1 MSDDLV
7 VFEYAE
13 PETLLGQLQRGRGL
27 GARRALAEPEAGEL
41 VVGCVLRDPRWDAQ
55 TESRDEYLA
64 CLIHRMGLPLDPI
77 AHHLLGEA
85 EHAELRDVEHSLQV
99 LAWLVELGRIDAA
112 PLLRRYAAEGK
123 HWEAAVDAVWDWEIA
138 DLWDGL
144 DQEVLARL
152 DDEQLAE
159 VAYDW
164 GPWPIWARSHQ
175 RVRAVLDDRTEARK
189 NRPEWEVIKDL
200 SSEVLLGRITAGTS
214 PGRWRELLELA
225 GRGELAILDFAEN
238 AELRSS
244 GALPNIAAALRGLGD
259 AAVGRARDWAAG
271 TDPEL
276 RLLAVDVL
284 AAGGDSAD
292 VPVLMNALTT
302 ALADEDWCG
311 LETPAKGL
319 GRLAADDAADHLV
332 RAWESTVHSYAR
344 IAVFQ
349 GLTGCLPT
357 GLDRFAVEGLDDCEV
372 GVQEMACFK
381 APATPPVIEQLRAW
395 QTGPDN
401 SDRSTC
407 ASIRLQEIDEA
418 DGTSRSQR
426 CDYE

>member
-41 VVGCVLRDPRWDAQ
+41 VVGCVLQDPRWDAQ

-77 AHHLLGEA
+77 AHHLFGEA
-85 EHAELRDVEHSLQV
+85 EHAELRDVELPLQV
-99 LAWLVELGRIDAA
+99 LAWLVELGQTDAA
-112 PLLRRYAAEGK
+112 PLLRRYAAEGR
-123 HWEAAVDAVWDWEIA
+123 HWEAAVDAVWDWEIT

-159 VAYDW
+159 AAHDYW

-175 RVRAVLDDRTEARK
+175 RVRAVLDDRAKARK
-189 NRPEWEVIKDL
+189 NRPEREVIKDL
-200 SSEVLLGRITAGTS
+200 SSEVLLGRIMPGNS
-214 PGRWRELLELA
+214 PSRWQELLALA
-225 GRGELAILDFAEN
+225 GRGELAVLDLAEN

-244 GALPNIAAALRGLGD
+244 GALPNIAAALRRLGD
-259 AAVGRARDWAAG
+259 AAVGRAREWAAG
-271 TDPEL
+271 TDPEM
-276 RLLAVDVL
+276 RLLAVEVL
-284 AAGGDSAD
+284 AASGDSAD
-292 VPVLMNALTT
+292 VPVLMNALAT
-302 ALADEDWCG
+302 ALDDKDWCG

-319 GRLAADDAADHLV
+319 GRLAVIDAADLLV
-332 RAWESTVHSYAR
+332 RAWESTVHSRAR
-344 IAVFQ
+344 IALFQ

-357 GLDRFAVEGLDDCEV
+357 GFDRFAVEGLDDCEV
-372 GVQEMACFK
+372 AVQEMACFK
-381 APATPPVIEQLRAW
+381 APVTPSVIKRLREW

-401 SDRSTC
+401 SDRSAC

-418 DGTSRSQR
+418 DGGAG
-426 CDYE
+426 

>member
-1 MSDDLV
+1 MSDDLI

-27 GARRALAEPEAGEL
+27 GARRALAEPGAGDL
-41 VVGCVLRDPRWDAQ
+41 VVGCVVRDPRWDAQ

-64 CLIHRMGLPLDPI
+64 CLIHRMELPLDPI
-77 AHHLLGEA
+77 AHHLFGEPGRT
-85 EHAELRDVEHSLQV
+85 ELRDVELSLQV
-99 LAWLVELGRIDAA
+99 LAWLVELERTDAA

-123 HWEAAVDAVWDWEIA
+123 YWKAAVDAIWNWEVA
-138 DLWDGL
+138 ELWDGL

-152 DDEQLAE
+152 DDEELAE
-159 VAYDW
+159 AAYGW

-175 RVRAVLDDRTEARK
+175 RVRTVLDGRAEARR
-189 NRPEWEVIKDL
+189 NRPGPEAIKDL
-200 SSEVLLGRITAGTS
+200 SSEAILDGIKAGNS
-214 PGRWRELLELA
+214 PRRWMELLELA
-225 GRGELAILDFAEN
+225 GRGELALLDFAEN

-244 GALPNIAAALRGLGD
+244 GAIPNIAAALRGLGG
-259 AAVGRARDWAAG
+259 AAVNRAREWAAG

-276 RLLAVDVL
+276 RRLAVDVL
-284 AAGGDSAD
+284 AANGDGAD
-292 VPVLMNALTT
+292 VPVLMNSLAT

-319 GRLAADDAADHLV
+319 GRLAVADAADLLV

-344 IAVFQ
+344 VALFQ
-349 GLTGCLPT
+349 SLTGCLPA

-372 GVQEMACFK
+372 AVQEMACFK
-381 APATPPVIEQLRAW
+381 APATPSVIERLREW

-401 SDRSTC
+401 SDRRDC
-407 ASIRLQEIDEA
+407 AAIRLEEIENLA
-418 DGTSRSQR
+418 RASHPRR
-426 CDYE
+426 

>member
-27 GARRALAEPEAGEL
+27 GARRALAEPGAGDL
-41 VVGCVLRDPRWDAQ
+41 VVGCVLQDPRWDAQ

-64 CLIHRMGLPLDPI
+64 CLIYRMGLPLAPI
-77 AHHLLGEA
+77 AHHLFGEP
-85 EHAELRDVEHSLQV
+85 ERAELRDVELSLQM

-123 HWEAAVDAVWDWEIA
+123 HWEVAVDAVWDWEIA
-138 DLWDGL
+138 ELWDGL

-159 VAYDW
+159 AAYDG
-164 GPWPIWARSHQ
+164 GPWSIWARSHQ
-175 RVRAVLDDRTEARK
+175 RVRVVLDDRVETRR
-189 NRPEWEVIKDL
+189 NRPDREAIKDL
-200 SSEVLLGRITAGTS
+200 SSKVLLDRITAGNS
-214 PGRWRELLELA
+214 RSCWRELLVLA

-238 AELRSS
+238 AELRNS
-244 GALPNIAAALRGLGD
+244 GAIPNISAALRSLGG
-259 AAVGRARDWAAG
+259 AAVGRARGWAAG
-271 TDPEL
+271 ADPEL
-276 RLLAVDVL
+276 HRLAVDVL
-284 AAGGDSAD
+284 AADGDSTD
-292 VPVLMNALTT
+292 VPVLMNALAT
-302 ALADEDWCG
+302 ALSDEDWCG

-319 GRLAADDAADHLV
+319 GRLAVADAADLLV

-344 IAVFQ
+344 IALFQ

-372 GVQEMACFK
+372 AVQEMACFK
-381 APATPPVIEQLRAW
+381 APATPSVIERLREW
-395 QTGPDN
+395 QTGPDS
-401 SDRSTC
+401 SDRSAC
-407 ASIRLQEIDEA
+407 ASIRLQEINEA
-418 DGTSRSQR
+418 SSGAR
-426 CDYE
+426 